1 FVGELRHLKG
11 VDVLIEALSRLITE
25 AKVRSAIL
33 FGEGPDAAT
42 YRADVARRGLSAAII
57 FGGIKPARE
66 AFRRG
71 RVLAVP
77 SRAESLPYIV
87 LEAAAASVPIVATR
101 VGGIHEIF
109 GADATAL
116 VAPDDPAALA
126 SAIVDTLRDASA
138 RTHRLCARV
147 AHAFTVDAMA
157 EEVLSAYRE
166 ALGVRPSLHG

>member
-1 FVGELRHLKG
+1 LATFRAKVGAPDAPARVVHNGVRPGELVPITPDPDAADVAFVGELRHLKG

-25 AKVRSAIL
+25 GKVRSAIL

-109 GADATAL
+109 GADAT
-116 VAPDDPAALA
+116 
-126 SAIVDTLRDASA
+126 
-138 RTHRLCARV
+138 
-147 AHAFTVDAMA
+147 
-157 EEVLSAYRE
+157 
-166 ALGVRPSLHG
+166 